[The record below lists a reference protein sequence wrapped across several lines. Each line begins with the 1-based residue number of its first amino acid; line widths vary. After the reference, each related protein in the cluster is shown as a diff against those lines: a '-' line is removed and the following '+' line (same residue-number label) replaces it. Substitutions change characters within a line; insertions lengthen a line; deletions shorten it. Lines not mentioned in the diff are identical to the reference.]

1 MKQTEA
7 KVAIITGAGRKNG
20 IGAAV
25 AMRLA
30 KAGANVVVGDLCAP
44 PPAHMASPGAGQW
57 QELQEVA
64 GMIETVG
71 ARALP
76 VKVDVTD
83 RVAVEAMIEQTR
95 DTFGRLDILVNN
107 AGVVFGP
114 SPVVQMQEEAW
125 RKTLEVNATGVFLCC
140 QAALPLLMQTA
151 GQHGGGRIINMASL
165 AAIRPKPFMS
175 AYAASKA
182 AVIALTQSLAQEV
195 AQMDITANA
204 ILPGDIDTS
213 FKQWGLQL
221 ESLVRGRAYDDVNA
235 DAVAQ
240 IPVGR
245 LGVPDDVAAL
255 VAYLASGEAS
265 FITGQA
271 FNVTGGR
278 ELSGAV
284 MPK

>member
-1 MKQTEA
+1 MNQSTG

-20 IGAAV
+20 IGAAI

-30 KAGANVVVGDLCAP
+30 KAGINVVVGDLCAP
-44 PPAHMASPGAGQW
+44 PPANMVGPGAGQW
-57 QELQEVA
+57 EELQEVA
-64 GMIETVG
+64 GMIEAVG
-71 ARALP
+71 VKALP

-83 RVAVEAMIEQTR
+83 RAAVEEMVKQTQ
-95 DTFGRLDILVNN
+95 DAFGRLDILVNN

-114 SPVVQMQEEAW
+114 SPVVQMQEQAW
-125 RKTLEVNATGVFLCC
+125 RKTLEVNATGVFICC
-140 QAALPLLMQTA
+140 QVALPLLMQTA
-151 GQHGGGRIINMASL
+151 SQHGNGRIINMSSL
-165 AAIRPKPFMS
+165 AAIRPKPFLS
-175 AYAASKA
+175 SYAASKA

-195 AQMDITANA
+195 ATMGITVNA

-221 ESLVRGRAYDDVNA
+221 ESLVRGRPLDDVSS

-245 LGVPDDVAAL
+245 LGIPEDVAGL
-255 VAYLASGEAS
+255 VAYLVSGEAS

-271 FNVTGGR
+271 INMTGGR

-284 MPK
+284 MPS